1 MIQDNVSDNVHEIE
15 KICEK
20 FSADVKANIKNKK

>member
-1 MIQDNVSDNVHEIE
+1 MMIQDVSDNVHEIE

-20 FSADVKANIKNKK
+20 FPADVKANIKNKK